1 MTRQVRIQLI
11 IFSVVTVVSLAIMSV
26 VYLQVPRAL
35 GWQRTDVA
43 LEMPDT
49 GGLYQNANVS
59 YLGKTIG
66 RVDSVTLTPGG
77 VVAELHFDSR
87 ADVPENVR
95 AQIRSV
101 SAVGEQYVEFIPE
114 GAPEGR
120 LADGT
125 VIGEDRVDMPQGI
138 GPVLDQATVLMASI
152 DDAKMRRVI
161 SESFDAFNGS
171 DRDLQRFLD
180 SAQLLLEEA
189 RENTDVTRQL
199 IADAEPVLDSQIRS
213 SDAIRTWT
221 RNLADITDQL
231 RVNEP
236 QLTSLMERGPDALGR
251 ATKVLND
258 LQPTM
263 PVLVANL
270 VSVGEVGVVYNR
282 SIEQLLVIY
291 PALVSSLIT
300 AINGAKDTGEI
311 KVDFNLQIN
320 ETPPCTTGFLKAD
333 ERRSPADLTVPPL
346 INGIY
351 CKVPMDSQ
359 TTVRGARN
367 LPCMEFPGRRGAS
380 PQECRENNYV
390 PEGINPPNTSE
401 VGPPGNNPNAYDVV
415 PSTRTT
421 TGTGPGTAEPEIRT
435 SAATYDPATGEYL
448 AADGKTYRQL
458 NLGADNRLSED
469 ANLADIMTNG
479 VA

>member
-1 MTRQVRIQLI
+1 MTRLVRIQLT
-11 IFSVVTVVSLAIMSV
+11 IFAVVTVLALTIMSI
-26 VYLQVPRAL
+26 VYLQLPRTF

-43 LEMPDT
+43 LQMPDT
-49 GGLYQNANVS
+49 GGLYKNANVS
-59 YLGKTIG
+59 YLGNTIG
-66 RVDSVTLTPGG
+66 RVDSVTLKPGH
-77 VVAELHFDSR
+77 VETQLHFDSG

-101 SAVGEQYVEFIPE
+101 SAVGEQFVEFVPDGPPRGE
-114 GAPEGR
+114 
-120 LADGT
+120 LADGA
-125 VIGEDRVDMPQGI
+125 VLGRDRVDMPQGI

-171 DRDLQRFLD
+171 ERDLQQFLD

-189 RENTDVTRQL
+189 RSNTDVTRQL
-199 IADAEPVLDSQIRS
+199 IADAEPVLDSQLRS
-213 SDAIRTWT
+213 SDSIRAWT
-221 RNLADITDQL
+221 RNLADVTDQL
-231 RVNEP
+231 RTNEP
-236 QLTSLMERGPDALGR
+236 QLTSIMERGPDALAR
-251 ATKVLND
+251 ATTVLND

-320 ETPPCTTGFLKAD
+320 ETPPCTTGFLPAD
-333 ERRSPADLTVPPL
+333 QRRSPADLSVPPL

-351 CKVPMDSQ
+351 CKVPKDSQ
-359 TTVRGARN
+359 TVVRGARN
-367 LPCMEFPGRRGAS
+367 LPCMEFPGRRAAS
-380 PQECRENNYV
+380 PQECRGDDYV
-390 PEGINPPNTSE
+390 PEGINPPDTSE
-401 VGPPGNNPNAYDVV
+401 VGPPGNSPNAYNVV
-415 PSTRTT
+415 PSSD
-421 TGTGPGTAEPEIRT
+421 TGEQEIRT
-435 SAATYDPATGEYL
+435 SAAMYDPATGEYL
-448 AADGKTYRQL
+448 GADGKTYRQL
-458 NLGADNRLSED
+458 NLGNAGKLSADAD
-469 ANLADIMTNG
+469 MADILTNG
-479 VA
+479 VT